1 MVQTCRVHGPPRP
14 VERATAFNKS
24 PRWLASTSR
33 GLRSA
38 ALYYPSL
45 FCPFENVHHRKNGK
59 IKELAYEKS
68 FRAKIGTVFF
78 CQFKNLQLNL
88 LSVFEASR
96 NVLTSL
102 HKLSHS
108 ILLPAFF
115 PDILFRELYA
125 DGAILFSP
133 LNPWGQEPGRCSLNI
148 CLISEAWTGQ
158 AFAYCLFVSVI
169 VVVVTALC
177 YSSHR

>member
-108 ILLPAFF
+108 ILLPT
-115 PDILFRELYA
+115 
-125 DGAILFSP
+125 
-133 LNPWGQEPGRCSLNI
+133 WGWGWGKR
-148 CLISEAWTGQ
+148 CLINT
-158 AFAYCLFVSVI
+158 LI
-169 VVVVTALC
+169 LLTRRL
-177 YSSHR
+177 RP